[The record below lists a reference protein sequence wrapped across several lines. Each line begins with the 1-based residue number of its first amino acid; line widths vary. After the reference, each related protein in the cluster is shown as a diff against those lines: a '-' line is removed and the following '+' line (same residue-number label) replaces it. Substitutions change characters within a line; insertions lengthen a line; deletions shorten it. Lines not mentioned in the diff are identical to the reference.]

1 MVAEALSQR
10 ASLEERRA
18 LFEEFLGVVGGSGAV
33 REEGSRERGAAV
45 VAAELL
51 GFDPALVVPS

>member
-1 MVAEALSQR
+1 
-10 ASLEERRA
+10 
-18 LFEEFLGVVGGSGAV
+18 V